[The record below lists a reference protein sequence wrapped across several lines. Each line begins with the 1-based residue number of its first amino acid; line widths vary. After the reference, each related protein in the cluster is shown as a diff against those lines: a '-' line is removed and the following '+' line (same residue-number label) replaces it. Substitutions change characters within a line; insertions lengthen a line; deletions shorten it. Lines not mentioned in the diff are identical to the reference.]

1 MKLSVLIILC
11 FLLGSISCIIK
22 ARLKI
27 TKYDPLSLELAF
39 TQAIPLPEF
48 QVLIDGISL
57 PYTIVNSD
65 TLSSTYQI
73 QVAQNYQLID
83 T

>member
-11 FLLGSISCIIK
+11 FLLDSISCIIK
-22 ARLKI
+22 ASLKI

-65 TLSSTYQI
+65 TLSSIYQI

>member
-1 MKLSVLIILC
+1 
-11 FLLGSISCIIK
+11 LGSISCIIK

>member
-11 FLLGSISCIIK
+11 FLLDSINCIIK
-22 ARLKI
+22 ASLKI

-48 QVLIDGISL
+48 QVLIDGINL
-57 PYTIVNSD
+57 PYAIVNND
-65 TLSSTYQI
+65 TLSSVYQI
-73 QVAQNYQLID
+73 
-83 T
+83 